1 MNRLW
6 NWLKALR
13 GGFFWMPCPICGK
26 NFGGHEW
33 AATLKSS
40 AFRGQGVCPRC
51 VDECNARNAANADLF
66 AEQERQWWAVMKFE
80 MSKTSD
86 FSSERSKA

>member
-1 MNRLW
+1 MSRFWNR
-6 NWLKALR
+6 LKALW

-33 AATLKSS
+33 RVTWMQS
-40 AFRGQGVCPRC
+40 AFRGVGVCRNC
-51 VDECNARNAANADLF
+51 EGEATARNVANAEIF
-66 AEQERQWWAVMKFE
+66 AEQERQWWMVMKFE

-86 FSSERSKA
+86 FSSERK